1 MTALLIL
8 LAVFNFGAAA
18 FGSFFLFGYDL
29 NFYELL
35 LMCWPIGF
43 LILLGVA
50 SLRLLALRSRIAET
64 EQRLAGLS
72 ARRFRLAPPGM
83 VTPPPMYLNTTLA
96 SAKVAGP
103 WMWVMFALA
112 IAAWLSSFALLDAA
126 PLNGLSILI
135 AADVLISAFALW
147 RIQRRIRRRL
157 VLLSAV
163 VDVEEEQLHRYE
175 KGGTGK

>member
-8 LAVFNFGAAA
+8 LAVFNFGVA
-18 FGSFFLFGYDL
+18 FFGIIILFG
-29 NFYELL
+29 NTMNIYELL
-35 LMCWPIGF
+35 LMCWPIDV

-83 VTPPPMYLNTTLA
+83 VTPPPMYLNTKVA
-96 SAKVAGP
+96 SAKVSGP
-103 WMWVMFALA
+103 GMWVMFALA
-112 IAAWLSSFALLDAA
+112 AAVFLSSFALLSSMPGDGLPVLTSAA
-126 PLNGLSILI
+126 
-135 AADVLISAFALW
+135 ALISALVLW
-147 RIQRRIRRRL
+147 LIQRRFRRRL